1 MQCFSVYRKGTIKMG
16 DIYFKNYKK
25 KDDTGEIPIT
35 RSEKEFQDKLN
46 QQKYDEI
53 IKRQEQFGTFEDYQ
67 NGEVPPSHYS
77 NQPDKKEKPKKKKK
91 KKKGCGC
98 GCGTLLLIFLLIIA
112 IIPVGSFGYVYSLC
126 SKTNY
131 VKSDVG
137 SSALSNDDYY
147 NVLLIGCDKS
157 DGTSQRSDSM
167 ILVTIDKVHQKIKF
181 TSFMRDLWVS
191 IPGYDDDRLNAAYS
205 YGGAELLMKTIN
217 QNFAIEIDNYVMVDF
232 EMFEKLIDGLGGV
245 TVDIT
250 EDEADFINET
260 SHAKVKSGTN
270 TLNGDYAL
278 IYCRIRYLDSDFNR
292 TQRQRKVMNSI
303 MKQLVSQNPIKT
315 LSVMSDILP
324 LITTNISHL
333 DLTVKAFGAL
343 GYLKYGN
350 DQFRLPIDDGYSN
363 EIIYG
368 QDVLVPYLDEN
379 KDALHSFIYES

>member
-1 MQCFSVYRKGTIKMG
+1 MS

-25 KDDTGEIPIT
+25 RDDTGEIPIT
-35 RSEKEFQDKLN
+35 QSEKDFQDRRN

-53 IKRQEQFGTFEDYQ
+53 IKNQERLGTFEGYQ
-67 NGEVPPSHYS
+67 NGERPAELETP
-77 NQPDKKEKPKKKKK
+77 QQKKPKKKK

-98 GCGTLLLIFLLIIA
+98 GCGSLLIIFLLIIA
-112 IIPVGSFGYVYSLC
+112 MLPIGSIGYVYSLC

-131 VKSDVG
+131 VSSDLNY
-137 SSALSNDDYY
+137 SEDPNYY

-167 ILVTIDKVHQKIKF
+167 ILVTIDKEHQKIKM

-191 IPGYDDDRLNAAYS
+191 IPGYDDARLNAAYS
-205 YGGAELLMKTIN
+205 YGGAELLLQTLHE
-217 QNFAIEIDNYVMVDF
+217 NFGVNVNDYVMVDF
-232 EMFEKLIDGLGGV
+232 AMFEKLIDGLGGV
-245 TVDIT
+245 NVDIT

-260 SHAKVKSGTN
+260 SHAKVHSGEN
-270 TLNGDYAL
+270 VLNGDYAL

-303 MKQLVSQNPIKT
+303 IKKTVSQNPVKT

-324 LITTNISHL
+324 LITTNISPAKM
-333 DLTVKAFGAL
+333 TVKAFSAISF
-343 GYLKYGN
+343 LKYGN
-350 DQFRLPIDDGYSN
+350 DQFRLPTDDGYTS

-368 QDVLVPYLDEN
+368 QDVLVPDLEAS
-379 KDALHSFIYES
+379 KEALNNFIYES

>member
-1 MQCFSVYRKGTIKMG
+1 MG

-53 IKRQEQFGTFEDYQ
+53 IRRQEQFGTFEDYQ
-67 NGEVPPSHYS
+67 NGEIPPGHYS
-77 NQPDKKEKPKKKKK
+77 EQPDKKSKPKKKK

-98 GCGTLLLIFLLIIA
+98 GCGALLLIFLLIIA

-131 VKSDVG
+131 VKSSVSDTNI
-137 SSALSNDDYY
+137 SEDYY

-157 DGTSQRSDSM
+157 DGESQRSDSM
-167 ILVTIDKVHQKIKF
+167 ILVTIDKVHQKIKL

-191 IPGYDDDRLNAAYS
+191 IPGYDDGRLNAAYS

-217 QNFAIEIDNYVMVDF
+217 QNFSINVNDYVMVDF

-245 TVDIT
+245 SVDIT

-260 SHAKVKSGTN
+260 SHAKVHSGVN

-303 MKQLVSQNPIKT
+303 MKKTVSQNPITT

-324 LITTNISHL
+324 LITTDISPL
-333 DLTVKAFGAL
+333 SLTLKAFGAI
-343 GYLKYGN
+343 GYLNYGN
-350 DQFRLPIDDGYSN
+350 DQFRLPIDDGYTS
-363 EIIYG
+363 EMIYG
-368 QDVLVPYLDEN
+368 QDVLVPDIDEN
-379 KDALHSFIYES
+379 TKALHSFIYES

>member
-1 MQCFSVYRKGTIKMG
+1 MG

-67 NGEVPPSHYS
+67 NGEIPPGHYS
-77 NQPDKKEKPKKKKK
+77 EQPDKKSKPKKKKK

-98 GCGTLLLIFLLIIA
+98 GCGALLLIFLLIIA

-131 VKSDVG
+131 VKSSVSDPNI
-137 SSALSNDDYY
+137 SEDYY

-157 DGTSQRSDSM
+157 DGESQRSDSM
-167 ILVTIDKVHQKIKF
+167 ILVTIDKVHQKIKL

-191 IPGYDDDRLNAAYS
+191 IPGYDDGRLNAAYS

-217 QNFAIEIDNYVMVDF
+217 QNFSINVNDYVMVDF

-245 TVDIT
+245 SVDIT

-260 SHAKVKSGTN
+260 SHAKVHSGVN

-303 MKQLVSQNPIKT
+303 MKKTVSQNPITT

-324 LITTNISHL
+324 LITTDISPL
-333 DLTVKAFGAL
+333 SLTLKAFGAI
-343 GYLKYGN
+343 GYLNYGN
-350 DQFRLPIDDGYSN
+350 DQFRLPIDDGYTS
-363 EIIYG
+363 EMIYG
-368 QDVLVPYLDEN
+368 QDVLVPDIDEN
-379 KDALHSFIYES
+379 TKALHSFIYES

>member
-1 MQCFSVYRKGTIKMG
+1 MLCFSVYRKGTIKMG

-67 NGEVPPSHYS
+67 NGEIPPGHYS
-77 NQPDKKEKPKKKKK
+77 EQLDKKRKPKKKK

-98 GCGTLLLIFLLIIA
+98 GCGALLLIFLLIIA

-131 VKSDVG
+131 VKSSV
-137 SSALSNDDYY
+137 SETNISEDYY

-157 DGTSQRSDSM
+157 DGESQRSDSM
-167 ILVTIDKVHQKIKF
+167 ILVTIDKVHQKIKL

-191 IPGYDDDRLNAAYS
+191 IPGYDDGRLNAAYS

-217 QNFAIEIDNYVMVDF
+217 QNFSINVNDYFMVDF

-245 TVDIT
+245 SVDIT

-260 SHAKVKSGTN
+260 SHAKVHSGVK

-303 MKQLVSQNPIKT
+303 MKKTVSQNPITT

-324 LITTNISHL
+324 LITTNISPL
-333 DLTVKAFGAL
+333 SLTLKAFGAI
-343 GYLKYGN
+343 GYLNYGN
-350 DQFRLPIDDGYSN
+350 DQFRLPIDDGYTS
-363 EIIYG
+363 EMIYG
-368 QDVLVPYLDEN
+368 QDVLVPDIDEN
-379 KDALHSFIYES
+379 TRALQSFIYES

>member
-1 MQCFSVYRKGTIKMG
+1 MLCFSVCRKGTIKMG

-67 NGEVPPSHYS
+67 NDEIPPVHYS
-77 NQPDKKEKPKKKKK
+77 EQPDKKSKTKKKK

-98 GCGTLLLIFLLIIA
+98 GCGALLLIFLLIIA

-131 VKSDVG
+131 VKSSVSDTNI
-137 SSALSNDDYY
+137 SEDYY

-157 DGTSQRSDSM
+157 DGESQRSDSM
-167 ILVTIDKVHQKIKF
+167 ILVTIDKVHQKIKL

-191 IPGYDDDRLNAAYS
+191 IPGYDDGRLNAAYS

-217 QNFAIEIDNYVMVDF
+217 QNFSINVNDYVMVDF

-245 TVDIT
+245 SVDIT
-250 EDEADFINET
+250 EDEADYINET
-260 SHAKVKSGTN
+260 SHAKVHSGVN

-303 MKQLVSQNPIKT
+303 MKKTVSQNPITT

-324 LITTNISHL
+324 LITTDISPL
-333 DLTVKAFGAL
+333 SLTLKAFGAI
-343 GYLKYGN
+343 GYLNYGN
-350 DQFRLPIDDGYSN
+350 DQFRLPIDDGYTR
-363 EIIYG
+363 EMIYG
-368 QDVLVPYLDEN
+368 QDVLVPDIDEN
-379 KDALHSFIYES
+379 TKALHSFIYES

>member
-1 MQCFSVYRKGTIKMG
+1 MS

-53 IKRQEQFGTFEDYQ
+53 IKRQEQLGTFESYR
-67 NGEVPPSHYS
+67 NGDAEQRHSAG
-77 NQPDKKEKPKKKKK
+77 QPDRKKQPKKKK

-98 GCGTLLLIFLLIIA
+98 GCGALLLIFVLIIA
-112 IIPVGSFGYVYSLC
+112 MIPVGSFGYVYSLC

-131 VKSDVG
+131 IKGSASD
-137 SSALSNDDYY
+137 SDISEDYY

-157 DGTSQRSDSM
+157 DEDSQRSDSM

-191 IPGYDDDRLNAAYS
+191 IPGYDDGRLNAAYS

-217 QNFAIEIDNYVMVDF
+217 QNFSIDINDYIMVDF

-245 TVDIT
+245 SVDIT

-260 SHAKVKSGTN
+260 SHAKVHSGVN

-303 MKQLVSQNPIKT
+303 LKKTVSQNPLTT
-315 LSVMSDILP
+315 LSVMSNILP
-324 LITTNISHL
+324 LVTTDISPL
-333 DLTVKAFGAL
+333 SLTFRMFDAI
-343 GYLKYGN
+343 GYLDYGN
-350 DQFRLPIDDGYSN
+350 EQFRLPTDDGYTN
-363 EIIYG
+363 EMIFG
-368 QDVLVPYLDEN
+368 QDVLVPDIEEN
-379 KDALHSFIYES
+379 TKALHSFIYES